1 MLVQLALY
9 SDRFYMAAV
18 GVYVFAMVLHGWE
31 FARARTAAPEAVGQ
45 PAAMLAGRAEIDAA
59 GVGAAVVGAADV
71 RAADVGA
78 AADGDAGHP
87 AAAPATDGP
96 PPPAQGAAR
105 SPAERMGRMGVS
117 LVVLGAGLQ
126 LVSIVLR
133 GVAAQRWPLGNMYE
147 FISAITF
154 AAVVTWLVVLK
165 RGNGLRP
172 VGVFVLFPVVVLQF
186 LGGTVLYT
194 QAAPVMP
201 ALQSYWLVVHVT
213 TVSIASGLFFVPGIA
228 SILFLLRSSDRLPA
242 ALAAKVPSA
251 EALDRLAYRVTIVA
265 FPLYTFAVIA
275 GAIWAEAAWG
285 RFWGWDPKETVA
297 FVAWVIYA
305 AYLHARATAGWRSG
319 GAAWVNVLGL
329 AAVVFNLFFINLVV
343 AGLHS
348 YAGVN

>member
-31 FARARTAAPEAVGQ
+31 FARARTAAPE
-45 PAAMLAGRAEIDAA
+45 PAALLAGRDGSAPAELGAP
-59 GVGAAVVGAADV
+59 GVGATVVGL
-71 RAADVGA
+71 R
-78 AADGDAGHP
+78 ADGDASHS
-87 AAAPATDGP
+87 AAASAVDGP
-96 PPPAQGAAR
+96 LPPAQGAAR

-251 EALDRLAYRVTIVA
+251 DALDRLAYRVTIVA

>member
-1 MLVQLALY
+1 
-9 SDRFYMAAV
+9 
-18 GVYVFAMVLHGWE
+18 
-31 FARARTAAPEAVGQ
+31 
-45 PAAMLAGRAEIDAA
+45 
-59 GVGAAVVGAADV
+59 
-71 RAADVGA
+71 
-78 AADGDAGHP
+78 
-87 AAAPATDGP
+87 
-96 PPPAQGAAR
+96 
-105 SPAERMGRMGVS
+105 MGRMGVS

-319 GAAWVNVLGL
+319 GAAWVNAAGF
-329 AAVVFNLFFINLVV
+329 AAVIFNLFFINMVV

-348 YAGVN
+348 YAGLN

>member
-45 PAAMLAGRAEIDAA
+45 PAAMLAGRTEIDAA

-71 RAADVGA
+71 RAAGVGA

-172 VGVFVLFPVVVLQF
+172 VGGFVLFPVVVLQF

>member
-1 MLVQLALY
+1 MLVQLALF

-31 FARARTAAPEAVGQ
+31 FARARTAAPE
-45 PAAMLAGRAEIDAA
+45 PAALLAGREGSAPAEVGAA
-59 GVGAAVVGAADV
+59 GVGATAVGL
-71 RAADVGA
+71 RA
-78 AADGDAGHP
+78 DAGHL
-87 AAAPATDGP
+87 AATSGDDGLP
-96 PPPAQGAAR
+96 PPDKGAAR

-126 LVSIVLR
+126 FVSIVLR

-147 FISAITF
+147 FVSAITF

-172 VGVFVLFPVVVLQF
+172 LGAFVLFPVVVLQF

-228 SILFLLRSSDRLPA
+228 SILFLLQSSGRLPT
-242 ALAAKVPSA
+242 ALASKVPSA
-251 EALDRLAYRVTIVA
+251 DALDRLAYRVTIIA

-297 FVAWVIYA
+297 FIAWVIYA
-305 AYLHARATAGWRSG
+305 SYLHARATAGWRNG
-319 GAAWVNVLGL
+319 RAAWVNALGL
-329 AAVVFNLFFINLVV
+329 TAVVFNLFFINLVV